1 MEDSGVIAQWTNNR
15 SHSGGRKE
23 LSGRGFTTHAGG
35 SSSLNNKSGA
45 SVDSRR
51 QRSLSSSGPKRGS
64 SPTQQEGKGKK
75 AEKLPPIASK
85 HQGRNNTS
93 KGAAGAASGGG
104 PTLKKRRKATG
115 SRTPTPRGGSGG
127 KRKGSS
133 SSTSKLGSRAS
144 SFGKPS
150 APLNSGR
157 QRNLSRASSGVSR
170 THGGS
175 GASTSRR
182 RKSLKKRGG
191 SSRSGSKKRLTKGK
205 KRRTRSASS
214 RGVSKEDMGLA
225 YMASLFATE
234 AAQRVGIE
242 EEEDTTR
249 ELFMPDYNLLVMNM
263 VRAQLA
269 IVNDRQQYLNDAF
282 KALRAHGIQLG
293 FGQDP
298 NAAIEMLRL
307 QVQAEMQKQVDD
319 VRVENGTLRGLLE
332 EKKTELEEKTAEM
345 QGLRDKVNRKL
356 MRFEVESE
364 SLKAEVQSA
373 LQTSQLDVDRMKRDL
388 GHRID
393 VASASFRT
401 PKYDTAL
408 RSMQDMVRTV
418 QEEIQEHHDKLTKLI
433 VSIGAQDTFLREKS
447 DSMHSNFPTR
457 YRDEL
462 RKLDNDRLLNILD
475 VLSFHDAVV
484 ETVGKAL
491 YVLQKSEHSTNVF

>member
-15 SHSGGRKE
+15 SHSGGMND
-23 LSGRGFTTHAGG
+23 LGVRGFTAHTSG
-35 SSSLNNKSGA
+35 SMSANNKSGTF
-45 SVDSRR
+45 VDSRQ
-51 QRSLSSSGPKRGS
+51 QRSRSSSAAKRGS
-64 SPTQQEGKGKK
+64 NPNRQGGKGKK
-75 AEKLPPIASK
+75 VEKLPPIASK
-85 HQGRNNTS
+85 HQGRNNAS
-93 KGAAGAASGGG
+93 KGAATAASGGSL
-104 PTLKKRRKATG
+104 TSKKGQKATG
-115 SRTPTPRGGSGG
+115 SRSPTPKGSSGG
-127 KRKGSS
+127 KRKGSPS
-133 SSTSKLGSRAS
+133 SASRMGSGAS
-144 SFGKPS
+144 SFGKP
-150 APLNSGR
+150 LGSGR
-157 QRNLSRASSGVSR
+157 RGKSSRASSGFSR
-170 THGGS
+170 SRASSVT
-175 GASTSRR
+175 STSRR
-182 RKSLKKRGG
+182 RKSLKKKGG
-191 SSRSGSKKRLTKGK
+191 SRPGSRKRSTKGK
-205 KRRTRSASS
+205 KGKKRPASS
-214 RGVSKEDMGLA
+214 RGAFKEDTGMA
-225 YMASLFATE
+225 YMTSLLTAE
-234 AAQRVGIE
+234 AVQRVGIE

-249 ELFMPDYNLLVMNM
+249 ELFMPDYNLLVMNL

-269 IVNDRQQYLNDAF
+269 VVNDRQQYLNDAF
-282 KALRAHGIQLG
+282 RALRAHGIQIG
-293 FGQDP
+293 SGQDP
-298 NAAIEMLRL
+298 NTAIEMLRL
-307 QVQAEMQKQVDD
+307 QVQAEMQKQVDE

-332 EKKTELEEKTAEM
+332 EKKTELEEKTTEM

-356 MRFEVESE
+356 MRFEVDCE

-393 VASASFRT
+393 VATASLRT

-418 QEEIQEHHDKLTKLI
+418 QEEIQEHHDTLTKLI

-462 RKLDNDRLLNILD
+462 RKLDNDQLLNVLD